1 MQQDERLSQ
10 IQTIWTSMFS
20 VARNIEDQSTHRGK
34 SLRELVLRYYGSVY
48 RYILGMVRDPE
59 MAMELTQE
67 FASRF
72 LRGDYMKADPTRG
85 RFRDFLKVSVRNLV
99 MDYFRRKQV
108 EKVKGP
114 GPLDSDAAEPNDPQ
128 KANDEAFVSS
138 FREEVLA
145 RTWEALAEAE
155 KTSGKPFYTVL
166 RFKIQHSEM
175 NSTEMAEKLSVQLGK
190 PLSDVNARKILQR
203 ARSDFADLLL
213 DEVGRTLENPSTEEL
228 ARELADLRLLD
239 YCKSALERRTKQASG
254 EA

>member
-20 VARNIEDQSTHRGK
+20 SSAGSSDTIATRRGK
-34 SLRELVLRYYGSVY
+34 ALRELVLRYYGSVY

-59 MAMELTQE
+59 VAMELTQD

-99 MDYFRRKQV
+99 MDHWRRKPP
-108 EKVKGP
+108 P
-114 GPLDSDAAEPNDPQ
+114 GQMPVDAPEPGDDSQQ
-128 KANDEAFVSS
+128 KADQEAFVAS

-155 KTSGKPFYTVL
+155 KTSGKPYYTVL
-166 RFKIQHSEM
+166 RFKIQNSQLS
-175 NSTEMAEKLSVQLGK
+175 STEMAEKLSEQLGK
-190 PLSDVNARKILQR
+190 PLSAENARKILQR

-213 DEVGRTLENPSTEEL
+213 DEVARTLDNPGNEEL
-228 ARELADLRLLD
+228 AQELADLRLLD
-239 YCKSALERRTKQASG
+239 YCKSALERRAKQPQG